1 MNNLQKDIFLT
12 PYADSLLERFLRY
25 VKTYSTSSSERADE
39 GIMPSTP
46 QEREFADSLA
56 QEMRSSGFENV
67 QVTEN
72 CYVYASVPATKGFE
86 KCTSFCLLA
95 HIDTVEEVSGKN
107 VQPQVHKNY
116 TGEKIQLSENYV
128 LDSNDDEY
136 LKEAGKLKDTIITSD
151 GTTLLGA
158 DDKAGVAEIMTALTF
173 LLKNDEIKHGKI
185 EVIFS
190 PDEET
195 GHGMDKVPL
204 NLLTSKM
211 CYTVDGGHIG
221 ELETECFNAFKSDI
235 VFTGKSKHTGTAR
248 PDMVNAIEMASSFIA
263 NLPHGEMPET
273 TDGYQGF
280 YAPMTINGSIETSS
294 VCLFLR
300 DFTKDGM
307 EKRKKIVELVA
318 LTAASTFGGTANVTH
333 TQQYLNM
340 KDGLEKN
347 PAVVRNLIS
356 AYKAAGLTAT
366 FPPIRGGTDGSRLTE
381 MGIPTPNIFTGGHNY
396 HSRYEWASFSQM
408 ISATEVLIQLAR
420 IWASSNNQNNLQ
432 NSSLSTEDK

>member
-1 MNNLQKDIFLT
+1 MNYLQKDIFLT

-25 VKTYSTSSSERADE
+25 VKIYSTSSTERADE
-39 GIMPSTP
+39 GILPSTP
-46 QEREFADSLA
+46 QEREFADTLA
-56 QEMRSSGFENV
+56 QEMREAGLENV

-72 CYVYASVPATKGFE
+72 CYVYGSLSATKGFE
-86 KCTSFCLLA
+86 KQPSFCLLA
-95 HIDTVEEVSGKN
+95 HLDTVDEVSGKD
-107 VQPQVHKNY
+107 VKPAVFKNY
-116 TGEKIQLSENYV
+116 DGKK
-128 LDSNDDEY
+128 LD
-136 LKEAGKLKDTIITSD
+136 LKGNVSLDPATDKALQEAGALHDTIITSD

-158 DDKAGVAEIMTALTF
+158 DDKAGVAEIMTAVSF
-173 LLKNDEIKHGKI
+173 LIKNSEIKHGRI

-204 NLLTSKM
+204 NLMSSKM

-248 PDMVNAIEMASSFIA
+248 PDMVNAITMASNFIM
-263 NLPHGEMPET
+263 NLPRNEMPET

-280 YAPMTINGSIETSS
+280 YAPMSLSGSIETAT
-294 VCLFLR
+294 VCLYLR
-300 DFTKDGM
+300 DFTNEGM
-307 EKRKKIVELVA
+307 EKRKKTVELVA
-318 LTAASTFGGTANVTH
+318 LTTASTFGGTATVTH

-340 KDGLEKN
+340 KNGLAKN
-347 PAVVRNLIS
+347 PSIVRNLIA
-356 AYKAAGLTAT
+356 AYKAAGITAT

-396 HSRYEWASFSQM
+396 HSRTEWASFSQM

-420 IWASSNNQNNLQ
+420 IWADPEEKPNMQKDTAL
-432 NSSLSTEDK
+432 LTK